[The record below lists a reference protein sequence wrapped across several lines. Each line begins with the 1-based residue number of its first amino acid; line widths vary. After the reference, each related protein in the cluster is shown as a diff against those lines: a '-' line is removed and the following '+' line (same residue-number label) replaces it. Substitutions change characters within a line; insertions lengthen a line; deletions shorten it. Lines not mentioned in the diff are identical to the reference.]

1 MKPAASNDE
10 ILEFCNK
17 VREAGGGKPLDA
29 LLPGIPE
36 DSQSCL
42 IANNLNF
49 ECTVGGPAGEA
60 VTPEDQRILNRAAA
74 YAGWFMSVSDKEV
87 RDKIAESLGLEKV
100 DTHEPYE
107 EGDDM
112 WYSVL
117 LPKKIGNVAANFDQA
132 NEEFFSEYEAA
143 LENAEMDGLDEK
155 EAHARAW
162 EVASK
167 DLTEAMK
174 RYAKLT
180 TVVEH
185 G

>member
-29 LLPGIPE
+29 LLPGVPE
-36 DSQSCL
+36 DAHSCL

-49 ECTVGGPAGEA
+49 QCRVGGLEGRG
-60 VTPEDQRILNRAAA
+60 VTDEDQALIRRVEGEGGRWWMTLENE
-74 YAGWFMSVSDKEV
+74 EV
-87 RDKIAESLGLEKV
+87 RDRIAEALDLEKV
-100 DTHEPYE
+100 DTGYYWENPY
-107 EGDDM
+107 
-112 WYSVL
+112 YSVL
-117 LPKKIGNVAANFDQA
+117 LPKKIGNVAWNFDQA
-132 NEEFFSEYEAA
+132 NQDFFYSYQKVLDSAEERGLSET
-143 LENAEMDGLDEK
+143 
-155 EAHARAW
+155 EAHATAW
-162 EVASK
+162 EHASAN
-167 DLTEAMK
+167 LTEAMK